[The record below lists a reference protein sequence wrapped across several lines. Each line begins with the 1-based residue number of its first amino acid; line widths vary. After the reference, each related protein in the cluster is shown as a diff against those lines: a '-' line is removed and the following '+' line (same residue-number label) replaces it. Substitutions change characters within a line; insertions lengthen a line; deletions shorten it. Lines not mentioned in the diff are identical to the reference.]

1 MVITTTISWPAGLPC
16 ALREGH
22 STQHTTPF
30 TRTTMD
36 SGRARQRRKF
46 SSVPSTQQFSWYF
59 TQGQCTAFEAWF
71 RDALADGAAWFNM
84 ESRTPLGATALV
96 CRFQD
101 MYAGPD
107 LVGRDRW
114 KVSAAL
120 EIWERPLAPAGWGLL
135 PDYLIHAD
143 ILDIAANRKWP
154 EA

>member
-1 MVITTTISWPAGLPC
+1 MVITTTINWPAGLPC

-22 STQHTTPF
+22 STQHATPF

-46 SSVPSTQQFSWYF
+46 SSVPSTQQFSWIF
-59 TQGQCTAFEAWF
+59 TVGQCLAFEAWF
-71 RDALADGAAWFNM
+71 RDALQDGAQWFNM
-84 ESRTPLGATALV
+84 TSRTPLGQTALV

-101 MYAGPD
+101 MYSGPD

-114 KVSAAL
+114 RVSAAL
-120 EIWERPLAPAGWGLL
+120 EIWERPLVTPGWGLL
-135 PDYLIHAD
+135 PDYLVHSD
-143 ILDIAANRKWP
+143 IIDRAANSQWP